1 MIQIKKNK
9 KGLVYVSYIANND
22 EILATSES
30 FKSNQLAWENIIAMY
45 KNFATSGA
53 KSCFVFVHDM
63 TVKETQIY
71 ILDVVSKIKRKV
83 D

>member
-30 FKSNQLAWENIIAMY
+30 FKSKQSAWKNIIAMY
-45 KNFATSGA
+45 KNFATSA
-53 KSCFVFVHDM
+53 TSCSVFVHDM
-63 TVKETQIY
+63 TVKKTQIY
-71 ILDVVSKIKRKV
+71 ILDVVSKIKRKI